1 MYDIIHHWLLSIDNN
16 FNSRSISARSRNKIV
31 NKDNKWSVI
40 RMTLYRGAAD
50 RISFNYQWIT
60 SFGHLFDSKCQNIEK
75 KKKKEKKKR
84 KKERNGRPGRSSDA
98 NKSCTHNSLCVLIF
112 VGLTVLLG
120 RGVQKRRKSS
130 VTVESKILEASSLIR
145 ARSAIWLDK
154 SLCRIRGGSTP
165 KGSECLRNFFL

>member
-1 MYDIIHHWLLSIDNN
+1 M
-16 FNSRSISARSRNKIV
+16 
-31 NKDNKWSVI
+31 I

-120 RGVQKRRKSS
+120 RGVQKEEKARWQWRVRSS
-130 VTVESKILEASSLIR
+130 RLVVWSVQGRPSGSIKASVGYAA
-145 ARSAIWLDK
+145 ARPQKVPSVWETSFCNWID
-154 SLCRIRGGSTP
+154 
-165 KGSECLRNFFL
+165 